1 MIQIILL
8 FLLPSTISQYRSLA
22 EATPLLALATAVDP
36 THPPVVPEKQYWGTF
51 YYPWYGDG
59 ELPDAW

>member
-1 MIQIILL
+1 MIPIILL

-22 EATPLLALATAVDP
+22 EVTPLLALATAVDS
-36 THPPVVPEKQYWGTF
+36 TYSPVVPNRQYWGTF

-59 ELPDAW
+59 ELPNAW

>member
-1 MIQIILL
+1 MIPIILI
-8 FLLPSTISQYRSLA
+8 FLLPSTITQYPSLA

-36 THPPVVPEKQYWGTF
+36 TYPHVVPNRQYWGTF
-51 YYPWYGDG
+51 YHPSYGDG